1 MERRDYLMD
10 QINELGLFIA
20 KLIGRLSKIA
30 QDEEEDKMHDEAK
43 DALTVQFGWELD
55 EILFMEKPG
64 FISLMEENLLAEE
77 HYEKLSDVF
86 RLLGDHALEHETLLR
101 KELYYQK
108 ALWLLNYVDQHSSN
122 YSMER
127 RSKIIDLEIKMN
139 L

>member
-20 KLIGRLSKIA
+20 KLMGRLSKMV
-30 QDEEEDKMHDEAK
+30 EDDQEDQLQHDAN
-43 DALTVQFGWELD
+43 DALTVQFGWEL
-55 EILFMEKPG
+55 EELLFLEKTG
-64 FISLMEENLLAEE
+64 FIKLMEENLLAEE

-86 RLLGDHALEHETLLR
+86 SLLGDHALEHETLLR

-108 ALWLLNYVDQHSSN
+108 ALWLLNYVDHHSSN

-127 RSKIIDLEIKMN
+127 RSKIVDLEIKMN